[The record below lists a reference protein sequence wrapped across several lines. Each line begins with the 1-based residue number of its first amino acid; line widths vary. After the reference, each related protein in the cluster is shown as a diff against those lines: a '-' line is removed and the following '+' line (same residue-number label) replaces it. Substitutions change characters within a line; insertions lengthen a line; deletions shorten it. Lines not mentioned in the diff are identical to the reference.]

1 MSLLKGI
8 VYIPR
13 EKTADAATKNVSV
26 AEPKHHKKS
35 KSTEKDRK
43 SKSKQHHKHKKSS
56 RDRDKSPDSSSEDDY
71 KDFSKFND
79 EMKSLHDHEID
90 DAIPS
95 KVEFS
100 SSTEERGDVSE
111 IQNEGSSKKQKL
123 SFASLIGSLRSK
135 PTHEKEP
142 DAMPEVLSKQGSF
155 PVSSSKRQD
164 DDMQSD
170 NYYFR
175 SVEGSSNSA
184 AASSSSEIS
193 SHRHHSST
201 DDKGPQKLVSSNQS
215 VAELFRA
222 KLKAKNTM
230 VEHKTLTQLIG
241 DDELEAEN
249 NLLFNNEES
258 IRNQVIHKLRSDAN
272 MNVAVSKNVS
282 KAPPI
287 KDKDYAA
294 SNAKINLLLKSEK
307 FGSNDMDENFRE
319 NVLRLGDRY
328 KGTELGSS
336 GAFGNGNLTGAD
348 EEEEIDMKLFENKY
362 ETEEKIQTKKQILNS
377 LGAGKKRENVGDS
390 QKQNERQREILNRC
404 AHCCEGSS
412 YKSFLTISKG
422 EHTMLRLKTGA
433 KLGFGHCVITPID
446 HTESFL
452 KCSEDVEVEVARYK
466 SCLRRMFECNG
477 QSVIFLESA
486 LQFAQHPHACMDAV
500 PVPLGIA
507 GEARM
512 CFREVPYCLTAHHFL
527 FFSLSVEGLHII
539 LLLASASAVCPFQER
554 DCTDID
560 SSI

>member
-13 EKTADAATKNVSV
+13 ERPADAGTKNVSV
-26 AEPKHHKKS
+26 AESKHHKKS

-56 RDRDKSPDSSSEDDY
+56 RNRDETVDSSSEDDY

-79 EMKSLHDHEID
+79 EMKSLHNHEIEN
-90 DAIPS
+90 AIPI
-95 KVEFS
+95 EAEYS
-100 SSTEERGDVSE
+100 SSMKDIRDVSE
-111 IQNEGSSKKQKL
+111 SQNDGSSKKQKL
-123 SFASLIGSLRSK
+123 SFASLIGSLKSK
-135 PTHEKEP
+135 PTLEKET
-142 DAMPEVLSKQGSF
+142 DAGPEASSKQGY
-155 PVSSSKRQD
+155 SSASSNDRLNNDK
-164 DDMQSD
+164 QSHNSD
-170 NYYFR
+170 FG
-175 SVEGSSNSA
+175 SVEGSSIIT
-184 AASSSSEIS
+184 AASSSSDVS
-193 SHRHHSST
+193 SRRHHST
-201 DDKGPQKLVSSNQS
+201 AEDIGPQKVASTNQS

-230 VEHKTLTQLIG
+230 IEHKTLTQLIG

-249 NLLFNNEES
+249 SLLLSNEAS
-258 IRNQVIHKLRSDAN
+258 IRNQVINKLRSDAN
-272 MNVAVSKNVS
+272 MNLPVNRNVS
-282 KAPPI
+282 KAPPVN
-287 KDKDYAA
+287 DKDYAA
-294 SNAKINLLLKSEK
+294 SNAKMNLLLKSEK
-307 FGSNDMDENFRE
+307 FGSNDMDENFRD

-362 ETEEKIQTKKQILNS
+362 ETEEKVQTKKQILNS
-377 LGAGKKRENVGDS
+377 LGAGKKRESVGDN

-404 AHCCEGSS
+404 PHCTAGSS

-446 HTESFL
+446 HIESFL
-452 KCSEDVEVEVARYK
+452 KCSDEVEIEVARYK

-477 QSVIFLESA
+477 QSVVFLESA

-512 CFREVPYCLTAHHFL
+512 CFREVL
-527 FFSLSVEGLHII
+527 FSLTVPII
-539 LLLASASAVCPFQER
+539 FSFTVC
-554 DCTDID
+554 
-560 SSI
+560 

>member
-13 EKTADAATKNVSV
+13 ERPADAGTKNVSV
-26 AEPKHHKKS
+26 AESKHHKKS

-56 RDRDKSPDSSSEDDY
+56 RNRDETVDSSSEDDY

-79 EMKSLHDHEID
+79 EMKSLHNHEIEN
-90 DAIPS
+90 AIPI
-95 KVEFS
+95 EAEYS
-100 SSTEERGDVSE
+100 SSMKDIRDVSE
-111 IQNEGSSKKQKL
+111 SQNDGSSKKQKL
-123 SFASLIGSLRSK
+123 SFASLIGSLKSK
-135 PTHEKEP
+135 PTLEKET
-142 DAMPEVLSKQGSF
+142 DAGPEASSKQGYFSA
-155 PVSSSKRQD
+155 SSNDRLNNDK
-164 DDMQSD
+164 QSHNSD
-170 NYYFR
+170 FG
-175 SVEGSSNSA
+175 SVEGSSIIT
-184 AASSSSEIS
+184 AASSSSDVS
-193 SHRHHSST
+193 SRRHHST
-201 DDKGPQKLVSSNQS
+201 AEDIGPQKVASTNQS

-230 VEHKTLTQLIG
+230 IEHKTLTQLIG

-249 NLLFNNEES
+249 SLLLSNEAS
-258 IRNQVIHKLRSDAN
+258 IRNQVINKLRSDAN
-272 MNVAVSKNVS
+272 MNLPVNRNVS
-282 KAPPI
+282 KAPPVN
-287 KDKDYAA
+287 D
-294 SNAKINLLLKSEK
+294 LLLRSEK
-307 FGSNDMDENFRE
+307 FGSNDMDENFRD

-362 ETEEKIQTKKQILNS
+362 EMEEKVQTKKQILNS
-377 LGAGKKRENVGDS
+377 LGAGKKRESVGDN

-404 AHCCEGSS
+404 PHCTAGSS

-446 HTESFL
+446 HIESFL
-452 KCSEDVEVEVARYK
+452 KCSDEVEIEVARYK

-477 QSVIFLESA
+477 QSVVFLESA

-512 CFREVPYCLTAHHFL
+512 CFREVL
-527 FFSLSVEGLHII
+527 FSLTVPII
-539 LLLASASAVCPFQER
+539 FSFTVC
-554 DCTDID
+554 
-560 SSI
+560 